1 MSTAEILAELAKL
14 RDEAEAL
21 AVRAR
26 VIASML
32 IEQERRRENERN
44 KENPCIP

>member
-1 MSTAEILAELAKL
+1 MSTPELLAELQKL

-21 AVRAR
+21 AIRAR
-26 VIASML
+26 IIASML

-44 KENPCIP
+44 KEPHS